1 MQKAELSQAVVSARS
16 QSSQH
21 GPAIPAMASAA
32 DGEAPLSAIMCAD
45 IIISRP
51 VIGAATPVSSTA
63 KASSAA
69 SQ

>member
-1 MQKAELSQAVVSARS
+1 MQRAELSQLVVSARS

-21 GPAIPAMASAA
+21 GPAIPVMASAA
-32 DGEAPLSAIMCAD
+32 GGAVPLSAIMCAD
-45 IIISRP
+45 IIILRP
-51 VIGAATPVSSTA
+51 VIGAATPVNSTA